1 MVMESKTTSKTS
13 CLKALL
19 LRAWRERW
27 TDVQWGINI
36 KTVLPRGVS
45 GDVYNLADCILQQAV
60 VGAGANQLVLSYLRH
75 SLSAQLVS
83 HAAVLQR
90 LSKYNQL
97 SKVHCVMSLLEFLE
111 GMLPGVT
118 CCGKPEETVLA
129 TAVLSIALW
138 LLNILQQ
145 CQTTPA
151 LIHKTAELLKVLL
164 EDDFYVS
171 MMCLAKYNN
180 DTGSNKVVVT
190 ELFNETSRKCI
201 EIEATLTE
209 TDELLKYVRKL
220 GNIDINMLCLP
231 VDSEKWPGSLIQP
244 WLEVTL
250 VGNPGGSTAVLAKQ
264 LQIFQRLKGFSDAR
278 LYAELMRGSLL
289 ALYNVSQTSHE
300 SQWGAFAFL
309 KVPHI
314 LFKLAGKSDSMS
326 VVNAVELMLQHTPLL
341 DAMDANSSCSSLK
354 YLLDELAKIRLL
366 SEAQVKHLVEKKKA
380 PPSVKLDTAPAS
392 TGIPKAI
399 IFAEST
405 IDGILKTLSTDYHKI
420 QDALLGMLHQVLTG
434 KSFELILAVATVKG
448 QLRTLVNRLIRFNEC
463 SKFGGDKAK
472 SQLFDI
478 TFVMLMAIVQNYGAA
493 AVLDLDGTSLFE
505 QWVRSCMVERQKPK
519 APEQLLRLGDPTV
532 VDSLLQQFNAGEAD
546 FKPGV
551 NWQDVLFNVAG
562 VMHEVVVAWEQG
574 ALLPS
579 DVKRILDAVRGRM
592 CCLPLAAAAW
602 LCAYM
607 RTAPQDTL
615 LKPVNMV
622 QQLLANSMT
631 EDDSLRDRWQL
642 TCEIIRKMQRDVQL
656 PLPTKSTHHLVS
668 RQPATE
674 QLHSAWSKAVL
685 RGWLDH
691 NSARMLHC
699 LLDTA
704 GPRWLVSSVVQEI
717 LKLKYRDQLQ
727 RAVDLALAVFHV
739 DIEGC
744 TLEMLSHVLPHLL
757 YNDLLAYSIM
767 EPQLDALASL
777 TSYCVY
783 ASWHAVSKEESD
795 SGEPAAKIPRFGD
808 ALDEVKPQEKLISAL
823 RHLLNMFEGG
833 IQEGSITPQ
842 IYFAVYLIRALVEAR
857 TNTTSMI
864 LPALPPALISDALK
878 TLPRLFSYP
887 LLLHLH
893 DVCTSSGRI
902 NLAKDLCVLRNYH
915 LRDTSSSS
923 NN

>member
-27 TDVQWGINI
+27 TDLQWGINI

-90 LSKYNQL
+90 LSKYSQL
-97 SKVHCVMSLLEFLE
+97 SKVHCVFSLLEFLE

-129 TAVLSIALW
+129 TAVLSVALW

-145 CQTTPA
+145 CQSTPS
-151 LIHKTAELLKVLL
+151 LIQKAIELLRVLL
-164 EDDFYVS
+164 TDDFYVS
-171 MMCLAKYNN
+171 MMCLARYN
-180 DTGSNKVVVT
+180 DTD
-190 ELFNETSRKCI
+190 LFNETSRKCM

-209 TDELLKYVRKL
+209 TEELHKYVRKL
-220 GNIDINMLCLP
+220 GSIGINMLCLP
-231 VDSEKWPGSLIQP
+231 VNSEKWPGSLIQC
-244 WLEVTL
+244 WLEVKL
-250 VGNPGGSTAVLAKQ
+250 IGNPGSSTSVLAEQ
-264 LQIFQRLKGFSDAR
+264 LQVFQRLKGFSDAR

-314 LFKLAGKSDSMS
+314 LLELAGKSDNMS
-326 VVNAVELMLQHTPLL
+326 VVNAVELMLQHSPLL

-354 YLLDELAKIRLL
+354 CLLDELAKIRLL
-366 SEAQVKHLVEKKKA
+366 NELQVKHLLEKRKA
-380 PPSVKLDTAPAS
+380 PPPVKLDTAPAS

-405 IDGILKTLSTDYHKI
+405 IAGILKTLSTDYHKI

-434 KSFELILAVATVKG
+434 KSFELILAVATVQG
-448 QLRTLVNRLIRFNEC
+448 QLRTLVSRLIRFNEC
-463 SKFGGDKAK
+463 SKSGGDKAR

-478 TFVMLMAIVQNYGAA
+478 TFLMLVAIVQNYGAS
-493 AVLDLDGTSLFE
+493 AVLDPDGDTLFE
-505 QWVRSCMVERQKPK
+505 QWVRSCMVERQRPK
-519 APEQLLRLGDPTV
+519 APEQLLRLGDPAIIE
-532 VDSLLQQFNAGEAD
+532 SLLQQFNAGEAD

-551 NWQDVLFNVAG
+551 KWQDVLFNIAG
-562 VMHEVVVAWEQG
+562 VMHEVLVAWEHG
-574 ALLPS
+574 ALVAS
-579 DVKRILDAVRGRM
+579 DVKRILDAVRGKM

-615 LKPVNMV
+615 LKPINMV
-622 QQLLANSMT
+622 QQLLATSVT

-674 QLHSAWSKAVL
+674 QLHSAWSKGIL

-691 NSARMLHC
+691 TSARTLHC

-704 GPRWLVSSVVQEI
+704 GPRWLVSAVIQEL
-717 LKLKYRDQLQ
+717 LKLKYKDQLQ
-727 RAVDLALAVFHV
+727 RGVDLALAIFHV
-739 DIEGC
+739 DIRGC
-744 TLEMLSHVLPHLL
+744 TLQLLSHVLPQLL
-757 YNDLLAYSIM
+757 YNDLQADSLM
-767 EPQLDALASL
+767 EPQLPALANL

-783 ASWHAVSKEESD
+783 TAW
-795 SGEPAAKIPRFGD
+795 D
-808 ALDEVKPQEKLISAL
+808 ALPEDADAEPVAKVPRLCDSMEEMKPLEKLISSL
-823 RHLLNMFEGG
+823 RQLLNMFEGG
-833 IQEGSITPQ
+833 IQEGSITQ
-842 IYFAVYLIRALVEAR
+842 QTYFAFYLVKSLVEVKINSA
-857 TNTTSMI
+857 NMVLAAI
-864 LPALPPALISDALK
+864 PPALISDLLK
-878 TLPRLFSYP
+878 TLPELFSYP

-893 DVCTSSGRI
+893 DVYTTSGRI
-902 NLAKDLCVLRNYH
+902 NMAKDLCVLRNYR
-915 LRDTSSSS
+915 LKNAPSID
-923 NN
+923 NNNSV